1 MAILRRPQ
9 PLPFGA
15 AAQSHSANAG
25 SGITPRQSEVN
36 PGGRLK
42 AAPLAGVSQP
52 APLRR
57 PPVVVPQLDAN
68 VSSETTQSATLAA
81 TPAILDTPVITPPA
95 VAQPTVAVQAVTVVQ
110 HAPPKCEPGSAV
122 QNEALSSRFDYDY
135 LAELE
140 RFVHRKSL
148 AVYTERGFE
157 RQMGS
162 SLGAKNVAELI
173 CSESYANNVYANTIL
188 APGQPQAVVREK
200 RRLLNTYR
208 GPDAKPS
215 EGWTAVFEATFEHL
229 VRDESTRTYLLK
241 HFATLVRHPGQ
252 RQGVLLVLK
261 SNNPENLK
269 ELQLILQAIVGQRHV
284 LFADEATMALQFN
297 DYLRQAL
304 VVILP
309 RMPRT
314 RSALLRVDSLVNSP
328 EILINPKREDAYR
341 IDNLINVVACIK
353 DLAELSGY
361 PDLRDVV
368 VIPISDE
375 PWAGESKRL
384 SEVLA
389 QPQFVSSTL
398 YALRRQPIHD
408 FDARTSPHRPAL
420 GLEGE
425 RLSMSATESY
435 LREAA
440 EGQLAPMLC
449 DLVVINPLV
458 DFLNKAKS
466 LRTNVSEVRD
476 ALVNMGAKN
485 LGQKRI
491 NGKKPN
497 VWAHRNL
504 ERWEVATEA
513 AISQAYVDPFE
524 QEPSNRA
531 PAKAVRI
538 IVEDVSEDD
547 IEG

>member
-15 AAQSHSANAG
+15 AAQSRSANAA
-25 SGITPRQSEVN
+25 SGITPRQSEVT
-36 PGGRLK
+36 PGGRSM

-57 PPVVVPQLDAN
+57 PQLVPPQVA
-68 VSSETTQSATLAA
+68 VSSEGEM
-81 TPAILDTPVITPPA
+81 TPAAASAPIPETSVVSIITPPA
-95 VAQPTVAVQAVTVVQ
+95 VAQSVVAVPVVAVPQ
-110 HAPPKCEPGSAV
+110 HAPPKGEPGSPV
-122 QNEALSSRFDYDY
+122 QNEALASRYDY
-135 LAELE
+135 VYLTEE
-140 RFVHRKSL
+140 VRFLHPDSL
-148 AVYTERGFE
+148 AVLSERGFE
-157 RQMGS
+157 HQMGS
-162 SLGAKNVAELI
+162 SLGAKNVTELI
-173 CSESYANNVYANTIL
+173 SSESYANNVYANTIL

-215 EGWTAVFEATFEHL
+215 EGWTAVLEATFEHL
-229 VRDESTRTYLLK
+229 VPDDSTRTYLLK

-261 SNNPENLK
+261 SNNPDNLK
-269 ELQLILQAIVGQRHV
+269 ELQVILQAIVGQRHV
-284 LFADEATMALQFN
+284 LFADEAMIAWQFN
-297 DYLRQAL
+297 DWLRQAL

-368 VIPISDE
+368 VVPVSDE

-398 YALRRQPIHD
+398 YALRRQPIQD
-408 FDARTSPHRPAL
+408 FDARTSSLRPAL

-440 EGQLAPMLC
+440 EGHLAPMVC
-449 DLVVINPLV
+449 DLVVINAVV

-504 ERWEVATEA
+504 ARWEVATEA

-531 PAKAVRI
+531 PAKSVRLV
-538 IVEDVSEDD
+538 VEDVSEDD